1 MADLTDTEEK
11 LYAREITAIL
21 VQYADEMKAN
31 SVDASQRI
39 ANLDNGSKATDA
51 AETAQAKTDA
61 ANNDAIALVA
71 QLRTAN
77 YKLVAASAVEARFQP
92 LPSDCALRMTIG
104 GCQCP
109 PYRKR
114 AGQGPPG
121 DGQSARPA
129 RRDRRR
135 RSA

>member
-31 SVDASQRI
+31 DVDASQRI

-77 YKLVAASAVEARFQP
+77 YKLAAASVSLIEGALGKDHPGTVKARGLRGAIVGAGPRTPAQP
-92 LPSDCALRMTIG
+92 
-104 GCQCP
+104 P
-109 PYRKR
+109 PPPAPAAAA
-114 AGQGPPG
+114 AGH
-121 DGQSARPA
+121 
-129 RRDRRR
+129 
-135 RSA
+135 